1 MDTSSLFLKQPAAA
15 RFVTGGLPEA
25 EALLGSPLPLL
36 PPTEADGAEGEY
48 LVRLHPSLRSVMQR
62 FLQGLLA
69 DIGGNT
75 PATRAEA
82 RAREQADYE
91 ALLLRIL
98 RSVRLSDRREGL
110 ANLFWL
116 AHTRDAAEH
125 VRELER
131 KTPAVRKLKY
141 SLHPLLSSFYRRVEQ
156 AARRE
161 AEREAPERLAFLV
174 GGSENS
180 ALVDA
185 LIDDGFAVTELSV
198 TDLDF
203 NQFLAANK
211 RYRLSGEVFYEI
223 WSVLLRETERR
234 VREGERGLVQRLARH
249 LPDLPGSQ
257 LRSPS
262 GLAKIMLNSHVLTYL
277 LADAWNTGV
286 KLMASPRLKAESERR
301 RPAEIVDAFLDLVTG
316 VRRFELVAHVRD
328 RVRLLDAFQ
337 NDPAVEEK
345 ISRGFRVYEFGEAA
359 QVLNNAVNATVLF
372 LDLRGF
378 TQTSEGQIS
387 ERDLT
392 RELYGVFD
400 VFAGHVAR
408 CGGKVDKFLGD
419 GMMVT
424 FGTAEPDPLDP
435 LRALR
440 AAVLC
445 QESLARLRQEG
456 QTWFRMGVSIHYGRV
471 YLARFIRDEDEVEAT
486 VIGRNVNLAARLS
499 SAAKKALDEDEEG
512 GGAPAPAATSRSG
525 LQVLVDDQGAL
536 FNEGIA
542 LSRDALAQ
550 LEAHLPLAQGEQGR
564 EYFDEVIGRRLFVSY
579 VGDARFKGVRSSFPV
594 YSADYEV

>member
-1 MDTSSLFLKQPAAA
+1 LDTSSLFLKDPAAA

-36 PPTEADGAEGEY
+36 PPAEPDGGNWEY
-48 LVRLHPSLRSVMQR
+48 LVRLHPRLRAVMQR

-75 PATRAEA
+75 PAARAEA
-82 RAREQADYE
+82 RSREQADYE
-91 ALLLRIL
+91 ELLLRIL
-98 RSVRLSDRREGL
+98 RTVRLSDRREGL

-125 VRELER
+125 LRDLER
-131 KTPAVRKLKY
+131 KSPPVRRLKY

-161 AEREAPERLAFLV
+161 AEREAPERLAFLL
-174 GGSENS
+174 GRSENG

-185 LIDDGFAVTELSV
+185 LIDDGFAVTELTV
-198 TDLDF
+198 ADLDF
-203 NQFLAANK
+203 NQFLSANK
-211 RYRLSGEVFYEI
+211 RYRISGEVFYEI
-223 WSVLLRETERR
+223 YSVLLRETERR
-234 VREGERGLVQRLARH
+234 LREGERGLLARLARH
-249 LPDLPGSQ
+249 LPGLPREQ
-257 LRSPS
+257 VQSPS
-262 GLAKIMLNSHVLTYL
+262 GLAKVMLNSHVMTYL

-286 KLMASPRLKAESERR
+286 KLMASPRLKAEGERR
-301 RPAEIVDAFLDLVTG
+301 RPAETVDAFLDLVTG
-316 VRRFELVAHVRD
+316 VRRFELLAHVRD
-328 RVRLLDAFQ
+328 HVRLLDAFQ

-345 ISRGFRVYEFGEAA
+345 VSRGFRVYEFGEAA

-400 VFAGHVAR
+400 VFAAHVAR
-408 CGGKVDKFLGD
+408 CGGRVDKFLGD
-419 GMMVT
+419 GLMVT

-435 LRALR
+435 LSALR

-456 QTWFRMGVSIHYGRV
+456 QTYFRMGVSIHYGRV
-471 YLARFIRDEDEVEAT
+471 YLARFICDEDDVEAT

-499 SAAKKALDEDEEG
+499 TAAKKALDEDEEG
-512 GGAPAPAATSRSG
+512 GEPAPVATSRSG
-525 LQVLVDDQGAL
+525 LQVLVDEQGTL

-542 LSRDALAQ
+542 LSSDALAQ
-550 LEAHLPLAQGEQGR
+550 LEAHLPLVQGDQGR
-564 EYFDEVIGRRLFVSY
+564 EYFDETIGRRLFIRY
-579 VGDARFKGVRSSFPV
+579 VGDAQFKGVRSSFPV